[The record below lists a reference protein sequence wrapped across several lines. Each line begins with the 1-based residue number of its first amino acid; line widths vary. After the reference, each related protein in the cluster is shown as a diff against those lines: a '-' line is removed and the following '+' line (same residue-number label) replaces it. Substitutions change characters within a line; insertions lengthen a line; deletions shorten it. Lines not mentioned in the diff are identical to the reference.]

1 MVGVAGLREKKK
13 HKLRQTVQREAFR
26 LFAEQGYEATTV
38 EQIAEA
44 AEISTTTFYRYYS
57 SMVDVVLAGGGYEP
71 PDGAVDLFAELASA
85 SDITAA
91 LRSMVGTAM
100 RSMASD
106 RDEMLARYSLIF
118 SVPELWAAFQHRQ
131 QQGRGQAEELLAR
144 WLHAEPDSYPVRLA
158 VAGYAAAVTETLRY
172 WTDHRGEPD
181 LADLLDQMIV
191 RLAPLLRPVT
201 DDDPA
206 GAGSAG
212 TGSTGGPAG
221 GGTAGGG
228 SAGGGA
234 GGGSA
239 GGDDSAGGDGDA
251 EAGP

>member
-1 MVGVAGLREKKK
+1 MVDVAGLREKKK

-191 RLAPLLRPVT
+191 RLAPLLRPVA

-212 TGSTGGPAG
+212 AGSTGGPAG
-221 GGTAGGG
+221 GGT
-228 SAGGGA
+228 AGGGA